1 MQYKNKIFISVGEIS
16 GDQIASLIMK
26 ELIENHKIEL
36 QGIGGN
42 NLKKLGLKSLFPL
55 KEISIMGLLE
65 VIPKIPKLISL
76 ISLTVNKIL
85 LFKPD
90 IIITVDAPGFNFRV
104 LKKIKK
110 YNLNTKIIHIVAP
123 TVWAWK
129 SGRAKKISS
138 LINHLFVLYPFEKK
152 FFTPHGLKTYFIGHP
167 LLEDTN
173 NNLSKSKKQMLFNN
187 KKKKKSISIFPG
199 SRKNEIEYH
208 LSLILLTIKNIND
221 LEKFNIIIV
230 AVEDHI
236 SLIKDIVIKSNI
248 SNDVHVISNIYKLLV
263 FKNSFFSIAVSGTI
277 TLELALHKVPFFTV
291 YKLNFLSF
299 FILKRLVKS
308 EFITLVNIIYSKKIV
323 QELIQKDFNE
333 VNIKKNILLLL
344 NNKST
349 YNYQLKQFSK
359 LSSLLSNKGKA
370 PSKYAA
376 SIIKR
381 LLD

>member
-1 MQYKNKIFISVGEIS
+1 MQYKKKIFISVGEIS
-16 GDQIASLIMK
+16 GDQIAGLIIK
-26 ELIENHKIEL
+26 ELIKNHQIEL

-42 NLKKLGLKSLFPL
+42 NLKKLGLKTLFPL

-65 VIPKIPKLISL
+65 VIPKIPKLMSL
-76 ISLTVNKIL
+76 ISFTVNKIL

-104 LKKIKK
+104 LKKLKK

-129 SGRAKKISS
+129 PGRAKKISS
-138 LINHLFVLYPFEKK
+138 FINYLFVLYPFEKK

-173 NNLSKSKKQMLFNN
+173 NVLSKSKQQILFKN
-187 KKKKKSISIFPG
+187 KNKNISIFPG

-208 LSLILLTIKNIND
+208 LNLILLTITDIND
-221 LEKFNIIIV
+221 LEKYNIIIV

-236 SLIKDIVIKSNI
+236 SLIKDIVKKYNI
-248 SNDVHVISNIYKLLV
+248 RNNIHVILNINKLLV

-291 YKLNFLSF
+291 YKLNYISFL
-299 FILKRLVKS
+299 ILKSLVKS
-308 EFITLVNIIYSKKIV
+308 KFITLVNIIYNKKIV

-333 VNIKKNILLLL
+333 KNIKKNILSLL
-344 NNKST
+344 NNKGA
-349 YNYQLKQFSK
+349 YNYQIKQFSK
-359 LSSLLSNKGKA
+359 LPRLLSNKGKI

-381 LLD
+381 II

>member
-1 MQYKNKIFISVGEIS
+1 MQYKKKIFISVGEIS
-16 GDQIASLIMK
+16 GDQIAGLIIK
-26 ELIENHKIEL
+26 ELIKNHQIEL

-42 NLKKLGLKSLFPL
+42 NLKKLGLKTLFPL

-65 VIPKIPKLISL
+65 VIPKIPKLMSL
-76 ISLTVNKIL
+76 ISFTVNKIL

-104 LKKIKK
+104 LKKLKK

-129 SGRAKKISS
+129 PGRAKKISS
-138 LINHLFVLYPFEKK
+138 FINYLFVLYPFEKK

-173 NNLSKSKKQMLFNN
+173 NVLSKSKQQILFKN
-187 KKKKKSISIFPG
+187 KNKNISIFPG

-208 LSLILLTIKNIND
+208 LNLILLTITDIND
-221 LEKFNIIIV
+221 LEKYNIIIV

-236 SLIKDIVIKSNI
+236 SLIKDIVKKYNI
-248 SNDVHVISNIYKLLV
+248 RNNIHVILNINKLLV

-291 YKLNFLSF
+291 YKLNYISFL
-299 FILKRLVKS
+299 ILKSLVKS
-308 EFITLVNIIYSKKIV
+308 KFITLVNIIYNKKIV

-333 VNIKKNILLLL
+333 KNIKKNILSLL
-344 NNKST
+344 NNKGA
-349 YNYQLKQFSK
+349 YNYQIKQFSK
-359 LSSLLSNKGKA
+359 LPRMLSNKGKI

-381 LLD
+381 II

>member
-138 LINHLFVLYPFEKK
+138 FINHLFVLYPFEKK

-167 LLEDTN
+167 LLENIN

-208 LSLILLTIKNIND
+208 LSL
-221 LEKFNIIIV
+221 
-230 AVEDHI
+230 
-236 SLIKDIVIKSNI
+236 
-248 SNDVHVISNIYKLLV
+248 
-263 FKNSFFSIAVSGTI
+263 
-277 TLELALHKVPFFTV
+277 
-291 YKLNFLSF
+291 
-299 FILKRLVKS
+299 
-308 EFITLVNIIYSKKIV
+308 
-323 QELIQKDFNE
+323 
-333 VNIKKNILLLL
+333 
-344 NNKST
+344 
-349 YNYQLKQFSK
+349 
-359 LSSLLSNKGKA
+359 
-370 PSKYAA
+370 
-376 SIIKR
+376 
-381 LLD
+381 

>member
-1 MQYKNKIFISVGEIS
+1 MQFKKKIFISVGEIS
-16 GDQIASLIMK
+16 GDQIASAIIK
-26 ELIENHKIEL
+26 ELIKSHKVEL
-36 QGIGGN
+36 EGIGGN

-129 SGRAKKISS
+129 PGRAKKISKF
-138 LINHLFVLYPFEKK
+138 INYLFVLYPFEKK

-167 LLEDTN
+167 LLEN
-173 NNLSKSKKQMLFNN
+173 INISLHNKKNITLNN
-187 KKKKKSISIFPG
+187 KKNNISIFPG
-199 SRKNEIEYH
+199 SRRKEVEYH
-208 LSLILLTIKNIND
+208 LNIILLTIESIAEIK
-221 LEKFNIIIV
+221 KFNIIIV
-230 AVEDHI
+230 AVTDHI
-236 SLIKDIVIKSNI
+236 DLINSIVTKYSKRISIK
-248 SNDVHVISNIYKLLV
+248 VIPSIHKLLV
-263 FKNSFFSIAVSGTI
+263 FKYSLFSIAVSGTI

-291 YKLNFLSF
+291 YKLNFISF
-299 FILKRLVKS
+299 FILKRLVSSK
-308 EFITLVNIIYSKKIV
+308 FITLVNIIYNKSIV
-323 QELIQKDFNE
+323 NELVQKDFNE
-333 VNIKKNILLLL
+333 ENIKQNILLLL
-344 NNKST
+344 NNKSI
-349 YNYQLKQFSK
+349 YNFQIKHFNRLPK
-359 LSSLLSNKGKA
+359 LLSNKGIK

-376 SIIKR
+376 NIIKKNI
-381 LLD
+381 

>member
-1 MQYKNKIFISVGEIS
+1 M
-16 GDQIASLIMK
+16 
-26 ELIENHKIEL
+26 
-36 QGIGGN
+36 
-42 NLKKLGLKSLFPL
+42 
-55 KEISIMGLLE
+55 
-65 VIPKIPKLISL
+65 
-76 ISLTVNKIL
+76 
-85 LFKPD
+85 
-90 IIITVDAPGFNFRV
+90 
-104 LKKIKK
+104 
-110 YNLNTKIIHIVAP
+110 
-123 TVWAWK
+123 
-129 SGRAKKISS
+129 
-138 LINHLFVLYPFEKK
+138 YPFEKK

-236 SLIKDIVIKSNI
+236 SLIKDIVIKCNI
-248 SNDVHVISNIYKLLV
+248 SNDVHVISNINKLLV

-277 TLELALHKVPFFTV
+277 TVELALHKVPFFTV

-308 EFITLVNIIYSKKIV
+308 EFITLVNIIYRKKIV
-323 QELIQKDFNE
+323 QELVQKDFNE
-333 VNIKKNILLLL
+333 LNIKKNILLLL

-359 LSSLLSNKGKA
+359 LANLLSNKGKV

>member
-1 MQYKNKIFISVGEIS
+1 MQYKKKIFISVGEIS
-16 GDQIASLIMK
+16 GDQIASSIIK
-26 ELIENHKIEL
+26 ELIKNNKIEL
-36 QGIGGN
+36 LGIGGN

-65 VIPKIPKLISL
+65 VIPKIPKLVSL

-104 LKKIKK
+104 LKKIKR

-129 SGRAKKISS
+129 PGRAKKISNY
-138 LINHLFVLYPFEKK
+138 INYLFVLYPFEKK
-152 FFTPHGLKTYFIGHP
+152 YFTPHGLKTYFIGHP
-167 LLEDTN
+167 LLEVIN
-173 NNLSKSKKQMLFNN
+173 KGSSEN
-187 KKKKKSISIFPG
+187 KKKLLFKNKNKNISIFPG
-199 SRKNEIEYH
+199 SRKNEIKYH
-208 LSLILLTIKNIND
+208 LKNILLTIGNINE

-230 AVEDHI
+230 AVEDHFR
-236 SLIKDIVIKSNI
+236 LINDIVIKCNLRNQIQVIRNI
-248 SNDVHVISNIYKLLV
+248 NKFLV
-263 FKNSFFSIAVSGTI
+263 FKHSLFSIAVSGTI

-291 YKLNFLSF
+291 YKLNFISF
-299 FILKRLVKS
+299 FILKRLVSSK
-308 EFITLVNIIYSKKIV
+308 FITLVNIIYNKKIV

-333 VNIKKNILLLL
+333 KNIKKNILLLL
-344 NNKST
+344 NNKTT

-359 LSSLLSNKGKA
+359 LSKLLSNKGKA

-376 SIIKR
+376 AVIKKII
-381 LLD
+381 

>member
-1 MQYKNKIFISVGEIS
+1 MQYKKKIFISVGEIS
-16 GDQIASLIMK
+16 GDQIAGLIIK
-26 ELIENHKIEL
+26 EFIKNHQIEL

-42 NLKKLGLKSLFPL
+42 NLKKLGLKTLFPL

-65 VIPKIPKLISL
+65 VIPKIPKLMSL
-76 ISLTVNKIL
+76 ISFTVNKIL

-90 IIITVDAPGFNFRV
+90 IIITVDAPGFNFRI
-104 LKKIKK
+104 LKKLKK

-129 SGRAKKISS
+129 PGRAKKISS
-138 LINHLFVLYPFEKK
+138 FINYLFVLYPFEKK

-167 LLEDTN
+167 LLEDIN
-173 NNLSKSKKQMLFNN
+173 NVLPKSKKQILFKN
-187 KKKKKSISIFPG
+187 KNKNISIFPG

-208 LSLILLTIKNIND
+208 LNLILLTIGDING
-221 LEKFNIIIV
+221 LEKYNIIIV

-236 SLIKDIVIKSNI
+236 SLIKDIVKKFNI
-248 SNDVHVISNIYKLLV
+248 RNNIHVILNINKLLV

-291 YKLNFLSF
+291 YKLNYISFL
-299 FILKRLVKS
+299 ILKSLVKS
-308 EFITLVNIIYSKKIV
+308 KFITLVNIIYNKKIV

-333 VNIKKNILLLL
+333 KNIKKNILSLL
-344 NNKST
+344 NNKGA

-359 LSSLLSNKGKA
+359 LPRLLSNKGKT

-381 LLD
+381 II

>member
-1 MQYKNKIFISVGEIS
+1 MQYKKKIFISVGEIS
-16 GDQIASLIMK
+16 GDQIAGLIIK
-26 ELIENHKIEL
+26 EFIKNHQIEL

-42 NLKKLGLKSLFPL
+42 NLKKLGLKTLFPL

-65 VIPKIPKLISL
+65 VIPKIPKLMSL
-76 ISLTVNKIL
+76 ISFTVNKIL

-90 IIITVDAPGFNFRV
+90 IIITVDAPGFNFRI
-104 LKKIKK
+104 LKKLKK

-129 SGRAKKISS
+129 PGRAKKISS
-138 LINHLFVLYPFEKK
+138 FINYLFVLYPFEKK

-167 LLEDTN
+167 LLEDIN
-173 NNLSKSKKQMLFNN
+173 NVLPKSKKQILFKN
-187 KKKKKSISIFPG
+187 KNKNISIFPG

-208 LSLILLTIKNIND
+208 LNLILLTIGDING
-221 LEKFNIIIV
+221 LEKYNIIIV

-236 SLIKDIVIKSNI
+236 SLIKDIVKKFNI
-248 SNDVHVISNIYKLLV
+248 RNNIHVILNINKLLV

-291 YKLNFLSF
+291 YKLNYISFL
-299 FILKRLVKS
+299 ILKSLVKS
-308 EFITLVNIIYSKKIV
+308 KFITLVNIIYDKKIV

-333 VNIKKNILLLL
+333 KNIKKNILSLL
-344 NNKST
+344 NNKGA

-359 LSSLLSNKGKA
+359 LPRLLSNKGKT

-381 LLD
+381 II